1 MMAAWMVYCATL
13 GALISGAALLVEGV
27 VDRRGG
33 ATRRVWA
40 WALAATV
47 ALPLA
52 GVVLRSEAPVDA
64 RGLRAASSPMGDV
77 VMRSVDLM
85 SRMDI
90 PLAVAWLGAT
100 LLAASLLLGATV
112 RTRRHRRGWRETVV
126 DGVRVLVSRQ
136 VGPAVVGVARPM
148 IVLPAW
154 ALEASASERTMM
166 LRHEQE
172 HVRAGDPRL
181 ALFGLALVAAMPWS
195 PALWY
200 MAHRLRL
207 AIEVDC
213 DRRVVRGGEVDVHAY
228 GCLLLAV
235 GRRRSA
241 LPFAAAAFSRPRSA
255 LEHRID
261 RMTHVP
267 GRASRWRGALLGLC
281 AAAILAG
288 ACALPQ
294 PLRAARVTD
303 TITPCPNAKPTAPI
317 LRWG

>member
-13 GALISGAALLVEGV
+13 GVLVAGAALLVEWI

-40 WALAATV
+40 WALAATL

-52 GVVLRSEAPVDA
+52 GVVLRSEAPVDE
-64 RGLRAASSPMGDV
+64 RGVRSTSGPVGDA
-77 VMRSVDLM
+77 VMHSVDLL
-85 SRMDI
+85 SGMDA
-90 PLAVAWLGAT
+90 PLAVGWLVAS
-100 LLAASLLLGATV
+100 LLTGTLLLGATF
-112 RTRRHRRGWRETVV
+112 RTRRHRRAWPMAVV

-136 VGPAVVGVARPM
+136 VGPAVVGIARPM

-172 HVRAGDPRL
+172 HLRAGDPRL
-181 ALFGLALVAAMPWS
+181 ALFGLALVTAMPWS

-200 MAHRLRL
+200 MAYRLRL

-213 DRRVVRGGEVDVHAY
+213 DRRVVRGGEVDMHAY

-267 GRASRWRGALLGLC
+267 GRASRWRTALLGLG

-288 ACALPQ
+288 AWALPQ
-294 PLRAARVTD
+294 PVRAASVSD
-303 TITPCPNAKPTAPI
+303 TVTPCPDVKPAPPI
-317 LRWG
+317 VRWG

>member
-13 GALISGAALLVEGV
+13 GVLISGAALLVERI
-27 VDRRGG
+27 VDRSGG

-40 WALAATV
+40 WALAATL

-52 GVVLRSEAPVDA
+52 GIGLRSAAPANEEGIRSASGPMGEAVLRSVAFMSSMDA
-64 RGLRAASSPMGDV
+64 
-77 VMRSVDLM
+77 
-85 SRMDI
+85 
-90 PLAVAWLGAT
+90 PLAVAWL
-100 LLAASLLLGATV
+100 AASLVAATLLLGATA
-112 RTRRHRRGWRETVV
+112 RSRRRRRGWRVAVV

-136 VGPAVVGVARPM
+136 VGPAVVGIARPM
-148 IVLPAW
+148 IVLPVW
-154 ALEASASERTMM
+154 ALEASAAERTMM

-172 HVRAGDPRL
+172 HLWAGDPRL
-181 ALFGLALVAAMPWS
+181 ALFGLTLVAAMPWS

-200 MAHRLRL
+200 MAYRLRL

-228 GCLLLAV
+228 GSLLLAV

-241 LPFAAAAFSRPRSA
+241 LPLAAAAFSRPRSA

-267 GRASRWRGALLGLC
+267 GRASRWRSTLLGVS
-281 AAAILAG
+281 AAVIVAVAWG
-288 ACALPQ
+288 VPQ
-294 PLRAARVTD
+294 PGRAASVSATV
-303 TITPCPNAKPTAPI
+303 TPCPNARPAPPL
-317 LRWG
+317 LRWS